1 MLKIG
6 WSKRDVS
13 TDKPVIIPGQ
23 YYIRFSKGVL
33 DPVMVT
39 ALTVDDGN
47 DSVIFLQADLVNA
60 NAGVFDTIKEKVSV
74 ANPSINTDKIIM
86 NITHTHAGPLV
97 NKGTVAGAWGEFSEI
112 PHDGIELM
120 PPDEYFEFF
129 TDKAA
134 EAICEACNSKKD
146 GYISYGFGYA
156 VTSHNRRAVYFKDMT
171 EGSDN
176 PGLKFIEGT
185 AKMYGRT
192 DIPEFSHLET
202 GADHYANF
210 MFTFDKDKKL
220 TGAVVNIPCPSQNM
234 ELEYYLSSDYW
245 ADVRAE
251 LTARYGDIFVLPQ
264 CAAAGDLAPRPR
276 YYDKAEA
283 RRFRLKY
290 SDLKIEKELVN
301 PSEVYRRRD
310 ICEQI
315 INAFDDVYS
324 WAKKELYCDV
334 PVIHSVKQLQLDKR
348 RITDEEYEF
357 YKNQSKYKAKELIC
371 TDDKVYD
378 LKWNSIEIM
387 RRNDKNTVVDRYESQ
402 KTEPNFPMEMHVVRI
417 GNIAFATNQF
427 ELYMDFAHRIQGRSP
442 FEQTFVVQL
451 CAQPGRR
458 SGTYLATER
467 AAKGRGY
474 SANLFSNMV
483 SPTGGQQL
491 VEATLEELE
500 KLYNR

>member
-6 WSKRDVS
+6 WSRKDVS

-33 DPVMVT
+33 DPIMVT

-47 DSVIFLQADLVNA
+47 DYAIFLQADLVNA
-60 NAGVFDTIKEKVSV
+60 NAGVFDTIKEKVS
-74 ANPSINTDKIIM
+74 AIDSSIDTKRIIM
-86 NITHTHAGPLV
+86 NVTHTHAGPLV
-97 NKGTVAGAWGEFSEI
+97 NKGTVAGGWGEFSEI

-134 EAICEACNSKKD
+134 ETICESFKSRND

-156 VTSHNRRAVYFKDMT
+156 VTSQNRRAVYFKDMT
-171 EGSDN
+171 EGSND
-176 PGLKFIEGT
+176 PGLKFVEGT
-185 AKMYGRT
+185 TRMYGRT
-192 DIPEFSHLET
+192 DIPEFSHLES

-210 MFTFDKDKKL
+210 MFTFGADKKL

-251 LTARYGDIFVLPQ
+251 LTARYGDIYVLPQ

-276 YYDKAEA
+276 YYGKAEE

-290 SDLKIEKELVN
+290 SDLKIEKHLVN

-315 INAFDDVYS
+315 CNAFEDVYS
-324 WAKKELYCDV
+324 WAKKELFCDV
-334 PVIHSVKQLQLDKR
+334 PVMHTVRELQLDKR
-348 RITDEEYEF
+348 RITEEEYAYYSSLPQYKPKDFVCTDNKVEDLKQNSNELAHRHDKNIVVERYLKQDEEP
-357 YKNQSKYKAKELIC
+357 
-371 TDDKVYD
+371 T
-378 LKWNSIEIM
+378 
-387 RRNDKNTVVDRYESQ
+387 
-402 KTEPNFPMEMHVVRI
+402 FPMEMHVVRI

-442 FEQTFVVQL
+442 FEQTFIVQL

-467 AAKGRGY
+467 ATKGRGY
-474 SANLFSNMV
+474 SANLFSNHV
-483 SPTGGQQL
+483 SPKGGQQL
-491 VEATLEELE
+491 VEATLEELN
-500 KLYNR
+500 KLHDK